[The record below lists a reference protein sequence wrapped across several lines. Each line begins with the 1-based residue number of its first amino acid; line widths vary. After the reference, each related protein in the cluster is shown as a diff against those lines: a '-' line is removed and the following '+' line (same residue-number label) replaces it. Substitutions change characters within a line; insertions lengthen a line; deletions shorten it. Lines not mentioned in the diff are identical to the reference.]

1 MPVGWRRATGS
12 GYDVGMHPRDVATT
26 VLVTAVWGVAF
37 VGLKVVVAHSP
48 PLTTAGARFVLGG
61 VLLVPLVRR
70 RAQEPPPPGRRRR
83 PLSGRE
89 VVLVGALQ
97 TTALYGLGFLGI
109 QRTTAGASALILN
122 INPVM
127 VALLAWPMLG
137 DPLTGTSLGGI
148 VLALAGVAVVSVHSG
163 LGSPLGIALL
173 LAGALAWA
181 SASIVI
187 KRMGSV
193 DLLRLSCGQMLVGG
207 LPLLVLGFVSEHRLP
222 HPTPAAAGWFLFLV
236 VPATAV
242 NFVLWF
248 GLLERYSATAMTSWL
263 FLIPVFGVLSGA
275 AFLHEPLTGR
285 MAAGGLLVVAGV
297 VLAQRQAAQEEVVLA
312 AG

>member
-1 MPVGWRRATGS
+1 
-12 GYDVGMHPRDVATT
+12 MHPRDVAIT

-37 VGLKVVVAHSP
+37 VGLKVVIAHGP
-48 PLTTAGARFVLGG
+48 PLTLAGARFMLGG
-61 VLLVPLVRR
+61 ALLLPLARR
-70 RAQEPPPPGRRRR
+70 RARTPPPPGRRRR

-89 VVLVGALQ
+89 VLLVALLQ

-109 QRTTAGASALILN
+109 QRATAGASALIIN

-137 DPLTGTSLGGI
+137 EPLGGTSLAGI
-148 VLALAGVAVVSVHSG
+148 TLALAGVAVVSVHSG
-163 LGSPLGIALL
+163 LGSPLGVVLL
-173 LAGALAWA
+173 LGGAAAWA
-181 SASIVI
+181 AASIVI
-187 KRMGSV
+187 KRMGAV
-193 DLLRLSCGQMLVGG
+193 DLLRLSCAQMLVGG
-207 LPLLVLGFVSEHRLP
+207 FPLLVLGIISEHRLP
-222 HPTPAAAGWFLFLV
+222 HPTPAAVGWYLFLL

-248 GLLERYSATAMTSWL
+248 GLLERYSATAMSSWL

-275 AFLHEPLTGR
+275 AILHEPLTWR
-285 MAAGGLLVVAGV
+285 VAAGGLLVVAGV
-297 VLAQRQAAQEEVVLA
+297 LLTQRQAGHEEVVLS